1 MTEIE
6 QEIYRALREQ
16 YEAVY
21 LIDKVNKVYEPIKTT
36 PFWENYFGQDRSLH
50 NFFGCIYTRNAEQ
63 GTDGGGQ
70 YEVFVDETFFEK
82 ERHQGSI
89 VVSIGEEKKAYFYQ
103 LVSISKEQAGFI
115 ISPYDDAFE
124 RTQIEKQKID
134 TIQENYLFSMIVNL
148 KEDRC
153 INSNTTEVG
162 GDTQNFMDLKYSDWR
177 NMISNMFQEEDRK
190 MFFTMSSP
198 EYVIHELEGKK
209 QYFLDV
215 LMMNMVGQYVWVR
228 LTFQRMK
235 GFSRENPIFVYTVQ
249 DIDEQM
255 RKLLNQENIIKAVE
269 EQNKELI
276 RADQAKNVFLS
287 NMSHEIRTPINAVIG
302 MNEMIIREAENEKIR
317 AYAHIVK
324 NASKLLLS
332 IINDI
337 LDFSKIESGKM
348 EIIPVEYDPRDI
360 IRNTCNLVSAKLRE
374 KSLEF
379 RLKVSPNLPSRLY
392 GDEVRITQVI
402 TNLLTN
408 AVKYTHKGS
417 VTFTIDVAQRQQNRI
432 ALLVS
437 VKDTGIGMKEEEMD
451 KLFSAFVRLDEKR
464 NRNIE
469 GTGLGM
475 SIVSRLLEQ
484 MGSKIEVSS
493 VYGEGSDFHFV
504 LEQEI
509 VDHTPIGV
517 FELDKMDAPVAK
529 EQEDGCLCAP
539 EASILVIDDNR
550 TNLMVIKALLKRTKV
565 QVTLAESGAA
575 GIEKLKEKKFDLVL
589 LDHLMPGM
597 DGIETLARIRQMGEE
612 YVKFPVIALT
622 ANVISGAKDYY
633 VGVGF
638 NDYLEKPVEPKKM
651 EEALRMFLPK
661 NVIKA

>member
-6 QEIYRALREQ
+6 QKIYRALREQ
-16 YEAVY
+16 CEAVY
-21 LIDKVNKVYEPIKTT
+21 LIDKVNKVYEPVRTT
-36 PFWENYFGQDRSLH
+36 PFWENFFGQDRSLH

-63 GTDGGGQ
+63 GTDVGRQ

-103 LVSISKEQAGFI
+103 LISISKEQAGFI
-115 ISPYDDAFE
+115 ISPYDDTFE

-162 GDTQNFMDLKYSDWR
+162 GDTQSFMDLKYSDWR

-379 RLKVSPNLPSRLY
+379 RLKVSPNLPCRLY

-408 AVKYTHKGS
+408 AVKYTHKGN

-504 LEQEI
+504 LEQDI

-517 FELDKMDAPVAK
+517 FELDKMDAPGPK
-529 EQEDGCLCAP
+529 MQEEGYLCAP
-539 EASILVIDDNR
+539 EASVLVIDDNR

-565 QVTLAESGAA
+565 QVTLAESGEA
-575 GIEKLKEKKFDLVL
+575 GIEKLKEKKYDLVL

-597 DGIETLARIRQMGEE
+597 DGIETLAKIRQMGEE
-612 YVKFPVIALT
+612 YVKLPVIALT

-661 NVIKA
+661 DVIKA

>member
-6 QEIYRALREQ
+6 KVIYRALREEC
-16 YEAVY
+16 EAVY
-21 LIDKVNKVYEPIKTT
+21 LIDKVNKVYEPVRTT

-63 GTDGGGQ
+63 GSDVRGQ
-70 YEVFVDETFFEK
+70 YEVFVDETFFDK
-82 ERHQGSI
+82 ERHQGTI
-89 VVSIGEEKKAYFYQ
+89 VVSDGEAKRAYFYQ

-124 RTQIEKQKID
+124 RNQIEKQKID

-162 GDTQNFMDLKYSDWR
+162 GDTQSFMDLKYSDWR

-198 EYVIHELEGKK
+198 EYVIHGLEEKK
-209 QYFLDV
+209 QYSLDV

-249 DIDEQM
+249 DIDQQM

-302 MNEMIIREAENEKIR
+302 MNEMIIREAEDEKIR

-348 EIIPVEYDPRDI
+348 EIIPAEYDPRDI
-360 IRNTCNLVSAKLRE
+360 IRNTCNLISTKLKE
-374 KSLEF
+374 KSLDF
-379 RLKVSPNLPSRLY
+379 RLRVSPDLPCRLY

-408 AVKYTHKGS
+408 AVKYTDKGH
-417 VTFTIDVAQRQQNRI
+417 VTFTIDTEQRQNKRI
-432 ALLVS
+432 ALFVS
-437 VKDTGIGMKEEEMD
+437 VEDTGIGMKEEEMD
-451 KLFSAFVRLDEKR
+451 KLFSAFTRLDEKR

-475 SIVSRLLEQ
+475 SIVTRLLEL

-493 VYGEGSDFHFV
+493 VYGEGSKFYFT

-509 VDHTPIGV
+509 VDPTPIEE
-517 FELDKMDAPVAK
+517 FELDRIDAPAAR
-529 EQEDGCLCAP
+529 ETEGEGLIAP
-539 EASILVIDDNR
+539 KASILAIDDNR
-550 TNLMVIKALLKRTKV
+550 TNLMVIKALLKRTKA
-565 QVTLAESGAA
+565 QVTLAESGKA
-575 GIEKLKEKKFDLVL
+575 GIEKLKEKQFDLIL
-589 LDHLMPGM
+589 LDHLMPEM
-597 DGIETLARIRQMGEE
+597 DGIETLAKIRLMGEK
-612 YVKFPVIALT
+612 YAKIPIIALT
-622 ANVISGAKDYY
+622 ANVVSGAKDYY
-633 VGVGF
+633 MGVGF

-661 NVIKA
+661 DVIKA

>member
-6 QEIYRALREQ
+6 KVIYRALREEC
-16 YEAVY
+16 EAVY
-21 LIDKVNKVYEPIKTT
+21 LIDKVNKVYEPVRTT

-63 GTDGGGQ
+63 GSDVRGQ
-70 YEVFVDETFFEK
+70 YEVFVDETFFDK
-82 ERHQGSI
+82 ERHQGTI
-89 VVSIGEEKKAYFYQ
+89 VVSDGDAKRAYFYQ
-103 LVSISKEQAGFI
+103 LISISKEQAGFI

-124 RTQIEKQKID
+124 RNQIEKQKID

-162 GDTQNFMDLKYSDWR
+162 GDTQSFMDLKYSDWR

-198 EYVIHELEGKK
+198 EYVIHGLEEKK
-209 QYFLDV
+209 QYSLDV

-269 EQNKELI
+269 EQNKELV

-302 MNEMIIREAENEKIR
+302 MNEMIIREAEDEKIR

-348 EIIPVEYDPRDI
+348 EIIPAEYDPRDI
-360 IRNTCNLVSAKLRE
+360 IRNTCNLISTKLKE
-374 KSLEF
+374 KSLDF
-379 RLKVSPNLPSRLY
+379 RLRVSPELPCRLY

-408 AVKYTHKGS
+408 AVKYTDKGH
-417 VTFTIDVAQRQQNRI
+417 VTFTIDTELRQNKKI
-432 ALLVS
+432 ALFVS
-437 VKDTGIGMKEEEMD
+437 VEDTGIGMKEEEMD
-451 KLFSAFVRLDEKR
+451 KLFSAFTRLDEKR

-475 SIVSRLLEQ
+475 SIVTRLLEL

-493 VYGEGSDFHFV
+493 VYGEGSKFYFR

-509 VDHTPIGV
+509 VDPTPIEE
-517 FELDKMDAPVAK
+517 FELDRIDAPAAR
-529 EQEDGCLCAP
+529 EAEGEGLIAP
-539 EASILVIDDNR
+539 KASILAIDDNR
-550 TNLMVIKALLKRTKV
+550 TNLMVIKALLKRTKA
-565 QVTLAESGAA
+565 QVTLAESGKA
-575 GIEKLKEKKFDLVL
+575 GIEKLKEKKFDLIL

-597 DGIETLARIRQMGEE
+597 DGIETLAKIRLMGEE
-612 YVKFPVIALT
+612 YAKIPVIALT
-622 ANVISGAKDYY
+622 ANVVSGAKDYY
-633 VGVGF
+633 MGVGF

-651 EEALRMFLPK
+651 EEVLRMFLPK
-661 NVIKA
+661 DVIKA